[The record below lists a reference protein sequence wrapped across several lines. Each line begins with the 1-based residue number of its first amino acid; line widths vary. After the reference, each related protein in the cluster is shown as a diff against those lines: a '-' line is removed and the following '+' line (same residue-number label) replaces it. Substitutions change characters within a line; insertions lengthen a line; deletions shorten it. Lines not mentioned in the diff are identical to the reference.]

1 MQFSH
6 LHCHTQ
12 YSLLDGQADIKKLI
26 KKAKADNMPAVAI
39 TDHGNMF
46 GVFEFVAEA
55 SKQGIKPIVGCE
67 FYVVE
72 DHHKKQFTKEVKD
85 VRYHQLLLAKNA
97 TGYKNLSKLC
107 SLGYMEGLYG
117 KYPRVTKALID
128 QYKEGLIASTCCIG
142 ASVPKTIL
150 KKGEEAGEIEFKWW
164 LDRFGEDYYV
174 ELQRHE
180 IPDQIKANEVL
191 IKFARKYNVKIIAS
205 NDSHYVD
212 QDDWVA
218 HDILLCVNTNE
229 KQSTPSMKDFS
240 DDDVMPKNTRFAFFS
255 DQFYFKN
262 TQEMTTLFHDLP
274 EAIDNTNEIVGKVE
288 TLKLK
293 RDIMLPNFPIPT
305 EFQQHTD
312 DVLNQWEYLRHLTY
326 EGAKK
331 RYVDI
336 LPNVQERIDFE
347 LFTIRTMGFAGYF
360 LIVSDFIQAGRDL
373 GVMIGPGR
381 GSAAGSVVAYCTGI
395 TNIDPIKYDLL
406 FERFLNPDRKS
417 MPDIDTDFD
426 DEGRQKV
433 IDYVVQKYGKQQVA
447 QIVTYG
453 TMASKSSI
461 KDVARV
467 MDLPLADANAIVK
480 LVPDKPT
487 YNMTLKRIFE
497 DPLDGPGGLSSV
509 VQPDE
514 LENVKRM
521 RALAAGDRSAAAAMR
536 IVDHEKVADVLR
548 QARKLEGTVRNTG
561 LHAAGIIIAPSD
573 LSDIV
578 PVSTSKDTTLIIT
591 QYEGKVIEDAGVIK
605 MDFLGL
611 RNLTIIKESLRLIKQ
626 NHGLTIDID
635 EIPLDDAKSYE
646 LFQRGETNAI
656 FQFESDGMKKHMKDL
671 KPDRFGDLIAM
682 NALYRP
688 GPIAYIPNYIN
699 RKHGREEVKYD
710 LPEME
715 EHLADTYGI
724 CVTGDTLVHDALTG
738 KPTRI
743 DQLES
748 RVGDFLVQ
756 GVDKDLRPAVAPI
769 TYWVCNGVREVLEVR
784 LRNGSRVKLTANH
797 KILTE
802 TGWQMA
808 GDLTVGDYVATPR
821 QLAVQQPQEYDWN
834 RLRVLAYLLADGS
847 IAGGSNTDFVS
858 KDDRLVSEYQR
869 CIGSFERL
877 ETSIRQQIRDVMRVS
892 VAGVNKAAYHETNSL
907 VSQLREWKLKDN
919 RGGCRSNEKFVPDFV
934 FGLTNKAIAWF
945 LASLWDC
952 DGHIAPKLCH
962 YKTISARLA
971 TDVRTLLLRLGIQST
986 TYETTYQGTRRE
998 TLTTA
1003 YQVTVYNLKQF
1014 QALIAPYLIG
1024 KVMNQRVYSGLE
1036 TRDSVSRSLFT
1047 TEVQQA
1053 WPGSARSLMAT
1064 HGFERQHLL
1073 PVRQRDPRISRQ
1085 VVESLIEVLPLP
1097 ETARNIHLH
1106 WDEIVSINPIG
1117 EELVYD
1123 ITVAGIHNF
1132 VGNNI
1137 ILHNCVYQEQL
1148 MLLSQK
1154 LGNFTKGDADVL
1166 RKAMGKK
1173 DRATLDKMKGK
1184 FMEGTAAN
1192 KLPAKACEKV
1202 WTDWEAFA
1210 AYAFNKSHSTCYAFV
1225 AYQTAWLKT
1234 HYTSEYMAA
1243 VLTSC
1248 LGTIEKITFFME
1260 ECKNLNLSV
1269 LGPDVNESERF
1280 FGVNKK
1286 GEIRFGM
1293 GGIKGAG
1300 DAAVDAIIEERRA
1313 GGPFTDIFEF
1323 AIRVNLRTVNKK
1335 TFESLA
1341 YAGAFDSIDEYHRA
1355 QYFEM
1360 ADTDTSPFLDKII
1373 RYANNYHA
1381 EKAAAQQ
1388 SLFGSL
1394 TGGEPMLARPRAP
1407 IVPEWNQIEKLKF
1420 EKDVVGFYITGHP
1433 LDEFKLELDGF
1444 CNCTLDQIFETR
1456 QPEIKIGGI
1465 VSALQTKIAKNGNP
1479 FAIFKL
1485 EDYGTSMEMALFG
1498 DDYVR
1503 MGQYVEVGRFLHV
1516 TGKTQNR
1523 WNSEQLE
1530 FKPTN
1535 IRLLTE
1541 MREKF
1546 CKELRVSLTLDV
1558 LNAQLVTKIN
1568 DLVNAHPGTCTL
1580 HLHVVDHD
1588 ERIDISLQSR
1598 TLKVAPVNALMRAL
1612 EAINGVTCKV
1622 A

>member
-336 LPNVQERIDFE
+336 LPNIQERIDFE

-467 MDLPLADANAIVK
+467 LDLPLADANAIVK

-497 DPLDGPGGLSSV
+497 DPLDGPGGLSNV

-521 RALAAGDRSAAAAMR
+521 RALAAGDRSAAQAMR
-536 IVDHEKVADVLR
+536 IMDHEKVVNVLR

-611 RNLTIIKESLRLIKQ
+611 RNLTIIKECLRLITQ

-635 EIPLDDAKSYE
+635 EIPLDDAKTYE

-688 GPIAYIPNYIN
+688 GPIAYIPNYIS

-715 EHLADTYGI
+715 EYLSDTYGI
-724 CVTGDTLVHDALTG
+724 T
-738 KPTRI
+738 
-743 DQLES
+743 
-748 RVGDFLVQ
+748 
-756 GVDKDLRPAVAPI
+756 
-769 TYWVCNGVREVLEVR
+769 
-784 LRNGSRVKLTANH
+784 
-797 KILTE
+797 
-802 TGWQMA
+802 
-808 GDLTVGDYVATPR
+808 
-821 QLAVQQPQEYDWN
+821 
-834 RLRVLAYLLADGS
+834 
-847 IAGGSNTDFVS
+847 
-858 KDDRLVSEYQR
+858 
-869 CIGSFERL
+869 
-877 ETSIRQQIRDVMRVS
+877 
-892 VAGVNKAAYHETNSL
+892 
-907 VSQLREWKLKDN
+907 
-919 RGGCRSNEKFVPDFV
+919 
-934 FGLTNKAIAWF
+934 
-945 LASLWDC
+945 
-952 DGHIAPKLCH
+952 
-962 YKTISARLA
+962 
-971 TDVRTLLLRLGIQST
+971 
-986 TYETTYQGTRRE
+986 
-998 TLTTA
+998 
-1003 YQVTVYNLKQF
+1003 
-1014 QALIAPYLIG
+1014 
-1024 KVMNQRVYSGLE
+1024 
-1036 TRDSVSRSLFT
+1036 
-1047 TEVQQA
+1047 
-1053 WPGSARSLMAT
+1053 
-1064 HGFERQHLL
+1064 
-1073 PVRQRDPRISRQ
+1073 
-1085 VVESLIEVLPLP
+1085 
-1097 ETARNIHLH
+1097 
-1106 WDEIVSINPIG
+1106 
-1117 EELVYD
+1117 
-1123 ITVAGIHNF
+1123 
-1132 VGNNI
+1132 
-1137 ILHNCVYQEQL
+1137 VYQEQL
-1148 MLLSQK
+1148 MRLSQK

-1192 KLPAKACEKV
+1192 KLPAKVCEKV

-1248 LGTIEKITFFME
+1248 LGTIDKITFFME
-1260 ECKNLNLSV
+1260 ECKNLSLSV

-1355 QYFEM
+1355 QYFDQS
-1360 ADTDTSPFLDKII
+1360 DTDTSPFLDKII

-1516 TGKTQNR
+1516 TGKTQNK
-1523 WNSEQLE
+1523 WNSDQLE

-1558 LNAQLVTKIN
+1558 LNAQLITKIN

-1598 TLKVAPVNALMRAL
+1598 TLKVAPANSLMRAL
-1612 EAINGVTCKV
+1612 EAMNGVTCKV